1 MAASVMLARRIKDAV
16 IPATTGTMSLHPSG
30 TSGDSITLTS
40 SATDGALGAA
50 FHEVVAVDTITSE
63 YRITSVVVHGFVRA
77 GRHDIY
83 VYTGLASA
91 EVLQGSF
98 TVAAGATADGFVVPV
113 SMSNFPANTR
123 VIMKV
128 AHQDADG
135 GTKACTV
142 AINYVTV

>member
-1 MAASVMLARRIKDAV
+1 MPGNAMLARRIKDAI
-16 IPATTGTMSLHPSG
+16 IPATTGTMSVHP
-30 TSGDSITLTS
+30 TGDSITLTS
-40 SATDGALGAA
+40 SATDAALGAA
-50 FHEVVAVDTITSE
+50 FHEVVAASAITSE
-63 YRITSVVVHGFVRA
+63 FRITSVVVHGFARA

-83 VYTGLASA
+83 VYTGAASS

-98 TVAAGATADGFVVPV
+98 CVAAGATTDGFVVPV

-128 AHQDADG
+128 AHQDPSA
-135 GTKACTV
+135 GTRNCSV